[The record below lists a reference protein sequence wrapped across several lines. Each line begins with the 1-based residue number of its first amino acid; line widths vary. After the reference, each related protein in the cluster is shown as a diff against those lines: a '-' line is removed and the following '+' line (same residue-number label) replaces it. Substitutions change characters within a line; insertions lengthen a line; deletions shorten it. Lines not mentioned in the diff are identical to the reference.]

1 MEEQDEALDVE
12 ENGGDGSQ
20 RAIRGCL
27 RPGRG
32 ENKAVV
38 VAAALGMGGR
48 GEEVERRW

>member
-1 MEEQDEALDVE
+1 MEKQDEALDVG
-12 ENGGDGSQ
+12 ENGGYGSQ

-48 GEEVERRW
+48 EEEVERRW